1 METDKKYF
9 QVGLFVIAM
18 ILAGIGFS
26 MWLTAASG
34 GNYNKYI
41 IHFAE
46 SVSGLNKES
55 EVKFRGVDVG
65 KVEKISINPHD
76 PKLIQ
81 VDVVVLDST
90 PVKTDT
96 TATLKLHGITGEV
109 YIELS
114 GSSSHAH
121 ALDSKNNK
129 IPEIKSKPSDI
140 STIVNGVP
148 RLLDKVNH
156 VADQLNKIFSDDN
169 IQAISSVAK
178 KLQKRFGGK

>member
-1 METDKKYF
+1 MENDKNYF
-9 QVGLFVIAM
+9 QVGLFVLVM
-18 ILAGIGFS
+18 ILAGVSFS
-26 MWLTAASG
+26 LWLTASSN
-34 GNYNKYI
+34 GNYNKYV

-46 SVSGLNKES
+46 SVSGLKKES

-65 KVEKISINPHD
+65 KVEKININLSD

-81 VDVVVLDST
+81 VDIAVLDST

-114 GSSSHAH
+114 GSSGNAH
-121 ALDSKNNK
+121 ALTSKDHK
-129 IPEIKSKPSDI
+129 TPEIKSKPSDI

-148 RLLDKVNH
+148 RLLDKANH
-156 VADQLNKIFSDDN
+156 VAEQLGKIFSDDN
-169 IQAISSVAK
+169 VQAISSVAK